1 MQTPLRK
8 SLRRFVM
15 IYRWSLADRML
26 VDRVDYPLTMFVDV
40 LDDDEF
46 RPSGIDR
53 IPGSYRNLL
62 VAASPIR
69 SAKIDLDGAVFHVR
83 QLARDRHWQVEGI
96 AIMPDSTLILADEG
110 AGRRGRL
117 AVYGFSGTVR
127 P

>member
-1 MQTPLRK
+1 MVA
-8 SLRRFVM
+8 RRPDVGGPGGLSSDDVR
-15 IYRWSLADRML
+15 RW
-26 VDRVDYPLTMFVDV
+26 
-40 LDDDEF
+40 DDDEF